1 MKIIMKTNGKTD
13 SMDTAGLVPFE
24 RKTLL
29 RCLTLPSRRAVS
41 GHFSAA
47 KQKPLL
53 AQLVATM
60 QVPNHQQQELSSA
73 YLTNKQFGS
82 VFIFHRLGPGDEGP
96 QNPKALRI
104 CQVSP
109 ATSSRLPNPPTCECW
124 RALVPCKWLSCPSRR
139 HPAVKVGHDKNDKNG
154 HASKIGYA

>member
-1 MKIIMKTNGKTD
+1 MKIILKSYGKTD
-13 SMDTAGLVPFE
+13 SMDTADLVPFE
-24 RKTLL
+24 GKTIL
-29 RCLTLPSRRAVS
+29 RCLTLPSHRAVS

-60 QVPNHQQQELSSA
+60 QVPNHQQLELSSA
-73 YLTNKQFGS
+73 YPTNSLVYCLSSTHWDQ
-82 VFIFHRLGPGDEGP
+82 VTRDP

-109 ATSSRLPNPPTCECW
+109 ATSSRLPNRPTCECW
-124 RALVPCKWLSCPSRR
+124 RALAPCKWLSCPSRR
-139 HPAVKVGHDKNDKNG
+139 HPEVKVGRDKNDING
-154 HASKIGYA
+154 RASK